1 MTEYK
6 PTRRHSLKIVLLTVF
21 CISFL
26 LLSSCQKEFIGR
38 PTAIPTNTPTLT
50 LVPTLT
56 LTPTLVPTITPT
68 PTRTPT
74 QTLTPYPTLTATPTA
89 TQVTRRPAILPRLVD
104 TDGKLVDW
112 SYAYVTSL
120 GYTETGEVNQ
130 LSVLLAFRLIDRTIH
145 RRNLNFMSQDVTIYY
160 LNVVHDFNGTEIP
173 MGLVIGGT
181 FGSDIPLNL
190 VPAGGSSYVQA
201 LQLTTRKPLDP
212 YLIHHDAALPYA
224 RRRLVLTD
232 LLLTDLEDLLPTLP
246 DELIILA
253 DHPILLPKN
262 DWQQAKLDMTRVSAL
277 MARYYPFFELDAYDR
292 IIDQSEFAFALRDHL
307 LKGSRMPGGIYFYAS
322 QTLVL
327 VTP

>member
-1 MTEYK
+1 MTERMPVK
-6 PTRRHSLKIVLLTVF
+6 HASLKTFLLAVICCCLLLLTG
-21 CISFL
+21 
-26 LLSSCQKEFIGR
+26 CQKEFVGR

-89 TQVTRRPAILPRLVD
+89 TQVTPRPAILPYLVD
-104 TDGKLVDW
+104 TDGKVVDW

-120 GYTETGEVNQ
+120 GYAETGEVNQ
-130 LSVLLAFRLIDRTIH
+130 LSALLAFRLLDRAIY
-145 RRNLNFMSQDVTIYY
+145 RRNLNFMSQDVTIFY
-160 LNVVHDFNGTEIP
+160 LNVVHDFNGTQVP
-173 MGLVIGGT
+173 MGLVIGGA
-181 FGSDIPLNL
+181 FGSDVPLNL
-190 VPAGGSSYVQA
+190 VPAGGSSYVQT
-201 LQLTTRKPLDP
+201 LQLTSAEPLDP
-212 YLIHHDAALPYA
+212 FLIHRDANQAYA
-224 RRRLVLTD
+224 KRSLVLTD
-232 LLLTDLEDLLPTLP
+232 LLMTDLEALLPTLP

-277 MARYYPFFELDAYDR
+277 MARYYPLFELDAYDR
-292 IIDQSEFAFALRDHL
+292 IVDQSDFAFALRDYL
-307 LKGSRMPGGIYFYAS
+307 LRGIDMPSGIYFYAS
-322 QTLVL
+322 QILVL